1 MDTIPNKNLVGYRYG
16 CLSEIQV
23 AHEKNWGATEILK
36 RGVALLTFMEKRW
49 RVNLG
54 DNTKKVELLGLTF
67 VSIRLGITLEKILN
81 DPLIVPTSIPEEST

>member
-1 MDTIPNKNLVGYRYG
+1 
-16 CLSEIQV
+16 
-23 AHEKNWGATEILK
+23 
-36 RGVALLTFMEKRW
+36 MEKRW